1 MHMAN
6 EQCLNIDSE
15 IMFMSSNHKQIN
27 IQETPTSPEHV
38 TTNEETRQ
46 SSGFRS
52 VRKYPFQA
60 RKFTSGLMRKC
71 K

>member
-6 EQCLNIDSE
+6 EQWLNIDSE

-46 SSGFRS
+46 SSGSRS
-52 VRKYPFQA
+52 VGKEPFQA
-60 RKFTSGLMRKC
+60 RKFTTGLMRKC